1 MLTHPSSSRNQNG
14 SFRLVTAFTEVE
26 IYGKPQPSLI
36 PDVAMYFTPY
46 HTTEIYQYN
55 CPYKIIL
62 PKTFGKRL
70 TYPLRYWMPGSE
82 TALYEIICRAL
93 GHLLEKG
100 CVAELADYL

>member
-1 MLTHPSSSRNQNG
+1 MLLLDETSHFG
-14 SFRLVTAFTEVE
+14 F
-26 IYGKPQPSLI
+26 LI
-36 PDVAMYFTPY
+36 RTDVLTYT
-46 HTTEIYQYN
+46 
-55 CPYKIIL
+55 KIIL

-82 TALYEIICRAL
+82 TALYEINCRAL